1 MSEFNVNEIVQS
13 TGLPD
18 NMDYQLKKAGVGAQS
33 KRILYPSTQ
42 TTYVGNSSTT
52 ISIPIS
58 TGTPGQYLDPSQSYL
73 SFRIT
78 NYTTNNADPVVNQ
91 AVKLDGNC
99 NCVFRRYELYS
110 NNGSNQIKD
119 CIGYNVL
126 YNMMMDA
133 QVNEDERKN
142 YMGLMMGTTVNQ
154 LGQTLTAGAN
164 KLFNTNLLCGFMN
177 GEKYIPLGAI
187 KSGDLELRFSLE
199 DAQTALKT
207 SAGTHIPGYTITDVH
222 FVAQI
227 VELDSENEAL
237 VQMSSGGVFAWGSE
251 EYLNHNTSLATANTQ
266 NILIPFNKGSLKG
279 LYTCMRETADL
290 TAVNKLSLG
299 GRQKNTISQYQ
310 YQIGSSMVPPVPIN
324 CNDIAL
330 CCSELLRSFHSI
342 NHPSGGIINK
352 TNFIVENE
360 DDGGTFMI
368 GTELENFSNK
378 DDVLQSGTDTT
389 SSNIYFKGQFTGGE
403 NCRYDFFGMYDV
415 IYVIDQYGNVDI
427 RS

>member
-1 MSEFNVNEIVQS
+1 MSDFNVNQIVQS

-18 NMDYQLKKAGVGAQS
+18 NMNYELKKAGVGAVS

-42 TTYVGNSSTT
+42 TSYSGNSSTT

-78 NYTTNNADPVVNQ
+78 NNTATAADPPVNQ
-91 AVKLDGNC
+91 TVKLDGNC

-133 QVNEDERKN
+133 QVNKDERKN
-142 YMGLMMGTTVNQ
+142 YMGLMMGTTD
-154 LGQTLTAGAN
+154 TTAGEQLVAGGN

-177 GEKYIPLGAI
+177 GDKYLPLGAI

-207 SAGTHIPGYTITDVH
+207 GNAAHIPGYTITDVN
-222 FVAQI
+222 FVGQI
-227 VELDSENEAL
+227 VELDSENERL
-237 VQMSSGGVFAWGSE
+237 VQLSSGGVFAWGGE
-251 EYLNHNTSLATANTQ
+251 EFLNHNTSLAAANSQ
-266 NILIPFNKGSLKG
+266 NVLVPFNKGSLKG
-279 LYTCMRETADL
+279 IYTCMRETEYL
-290 TAVNKLSLG
+290 TAVDKLSLG
-299 GRQKNTISQYQ
+299 GRQKNTLSQYQ
-310 YQIGSSMVPPVPIN
+310 YQIGSQMVPPVPIN
-324 CNDIAL
+324 CSDISL
-330 CCSELLRSFHSI
+330 VCSELLRSFHSI
-342 NHPSGGIINK
+342 DQPSGGIINA

-360 DDGGTFMI
+360 DNGGTFMI

-389 SSNIYFKGQFTGGE
+389 SSTIYFKGQFTGG
-403 NCRYDFFGMYDV
+403 NASRYDFFGMYDC
-415 IYVIDQYGNVDI
+415 IYIVDEMGNLDI